1 MLEDLFRGNEVAQ
14 STVLGVATSLLASF
28 CLSFLLVLTYRFTSR
43 EVVERRE
50 FTQGLALI
58 SLVATMI
65 VQAIGDSIARGLG
78 LLAALSIIRFRTS
91 LASPRNMAF
100 MFASLAVGIACGVFG
115 FVIALCGTV
124 AFCLVAAA
132 LSFEYGEDRGGLTGE
147 LRVTLPADASAARA
161 FEQVITPHTSRLR
174 LQERRFER
182 EKPPKQPKPTRPNA
196 SEVAAAAATAA
207 ALAATGGL
215 SPKPPTDA
223 PAAAPSDALAESS
236 PENDP
241 DEVDPESLP
250 LLQVLT
256 YAFRLK
262 RPETERAL
270 YDAVYGHAPAV
281 TQRLRF
287 SRQVETL

>member
-1 MLEDLFRGNEVAQ
+1 MLEDLFRGNEIAQ
-14 STVLGVATSLLASF
+14 STVLGVCTSLLASF
-28 CLSFLLVLTYRFTSR
+28 CLSFLLVLTYRLTSR

-91 LASPRNMAF
+91 LSSPRNMAF

-132 LSFEYGEDRGGLTGE
+132 LSLEYGDGRAALTGE
-147 LRVTLPADASAARA
+147 LRVTLPADPAAATA
-161 FEQVITPHTSRLR
+161 FERVIRPHTSRLR
-174 LQERRFER
+174 LEERRFER
-182 EKPPKQPKPTRPNA
+182 EKPPKQPKPSKPNA

-215 SPKPPTDA
+215 SPKPAPDA
-223 PAAAPSDALAESS
+223 AEATPDGSLAAVSSDV
-236 PENDP
+236 PFVDP
-241 DEVDPESLP
+241 DSLP
-250 LLQVLT
+250 LQQVLT
-256 YAFRLK
+256 YAFRLRK
-262 RPETERAL
+262 PDTERVL
-270 YDAVYGHAPAV
+270 YDAVHGHEAAAG
-281 TQRLRF
+281 QRLRF
-287 SRQVETL
+287 SREVETL